1 MGMPAHFRPREGMT
15 APIRPRDWLVPL
27 STLALAFFLGAA
39 VAKGET
45 PILDQQLL
53 AWIGLHVTGIARSAL
68 IGVYK
73 ASGVTASFFLVLTAL
88 IYLLICRRWRDFS
101 FLAIATGGILVIVDL
116 LLKPHF
122 DRARPPDAL
131 IPLEGHSFPS
141 GHAAGGIVFYFAL
154 VAILSV
160 GHPKRRVPLTLLAL
174 TWVALVWFSTLLV
187 RAHWPSDLI
196 AGGAVGV
203 AWLSLC
209 LAWWR
214 SSSKIL
220 VEDGRPPC

>member
-1 MGMPAHFRPREGMT
+1 MAIPAPFRT
-15 APIRPRDWLVPL
+15 RDWLVPL
-27 STLALAFFLGAA
+27 SALVLALALGAA

-45 PILDQQLL
+45 PNIDKQILT
-53 AWIGLHVTGIARSAL
+53 WIGVNITGMARVAL

-73 ASGVTASFFLVLTAL
+73 ASGVTASFLLVFTAI
-88 IYLLICRRWRDFS
+88 IYLLLSRRWRDMTM
-101 FLAIATGGILVIVDL
+101 LAMATGGILVIVDM

-122 DRARPPDAL
+122 DRARPPEAL
-131 IPLEGHSFPS
+131 ISLEGHSFPS

-160 GHPKRRVPLTLLAL
+160 GHPKRRLPLALLAV
-174 TWVALVWFSTLLV
+174 TWVALVWFSTLVV

-196 AGGAVGV
+196 AGGGVGV
-203 AWLSLC
+203 TWLSLC

-214 SSSKIL
+214 SSTRVL
-220 VEDGRPPC
+220 VADGRPPC

>member
-1 MGMPAHFRPREGMT
+1 MPAPFRS
-15 APIRPRDWLVPL
+15 RDWLVPL
-27 STLALAFFLGAA
+27 FTLTLAFLLGAA

-45 PILDQQLL
+45 PSLDQQLL

-68 IGVYK
+68 IGIYK
-73 ASGVTASFFLVLTAL
+73 TSGVTASFFLVLVAL
-88 IYLLICRRWRDFS
+88 IYLFTCRRWRDS
-101 FLAIATGGILVIVDL
+101 AFLAIATGGILVIVDL

-131 IPLEGHSFPS
+131 IPVDGHSFPS

-154 VAILSV
+154 VAIFSV
-160 GHPKRRVPLTLLAL
+160 GHPKRRGPLTLLAL
-174 TWVALVWFSTLLV
+174 AWVALVWFSTLLV

-220 VEDGRPPC
+220 VANGRPPC